1 MTCMSNP
8 VLPRG
13 GLRQAFA
20 LVCVFAL
27 VAGGGLP
34 AAAEDHARPN
44 FLVILCDDLGWGD
57 LSGYGHPHVRT
68 PHLDQL
74 AAEGIRF
81 TSAYSA
87 APVCSPARVGLL
99 TGRSPNRAGVFDWIP
114 SAQPGAAT
122 AHARHLV
129 HMRQEEVTLPQVLR
143 SAGYATALAGK
154 WHCNAVFNHP
164 SQPQPDDAGFDH
176 WFATQNNA
184 GPSHEN
190 PVNFVRN
197 GEPVGPLEGFSCQLV
212 ADEAIGWLDRHAAAT
227 PSRPFFLYVA
237 FHEPHEPVASPTD
250 LVDRYREVARSEDEA
265 QYFANVANMDAAV
278 GRLLAS
284 LERLGYAN
292 DTLVFFTS
300 DNGPETLLRYR
311 GARRSYGTPGPL
323 RGMKLWTT
331 EAGVRVPGILRWP
344 ARVKEGQVLDDPV
357 SALDLLPTFASL
369 GGATVPTGL
378 HLDGANL
385 RPLLEGG
392 TLERPQPLFWVY
404 YNALNEQRVALRDG
418 PWKLLARLES
428 GEFPRYENITAS
440 VAPAV
445 RGARLTDISLHRVDT
460 DPAESLDLAS
470 ADPARREELARKM
483 EAIYRELTATMHVW
497 PN

>member
-1 MTCMSNP
+1 MGSLLT
-8 VLPRG
+8 L
-13 GLRQAFA
+13 L
-20 LVCVFAL
+20 
-27 VAGGGLP
+27 AGGVSSAG
-34 AAAEDHARPN
+34 AEERAQPN

-57 LSGYGHPHVRT
+57 LAGYGHPHVNT
-68 PHLDQL
+68 PHLDRL

-114 SAQPGAAT
+114 SAQPGVST
-122 AHARHLV
+122 AQARHLV
-129 HMRQEEVTLPQVLR
+129 HMRNEEVTLPQVLR
-143 SAGYATALAGK
+143 TAGYATALAGK

-164 SQPQPDDAGFDH
+164 SQPQPHDAGFDH

-212 ADEAIGWLDRHAAAT
+212 ADEAIGWLDRHAAGA
-227 PSRPFFLYVA
+227 PGRPFFLYVA
-237 FHEPHEPVASPTD
+237 FHEPHEPVASPRD
-250 LVDRYREVARSEDEA
+250 LVDRYRGVARSEEEA
-265 QYFANVANMDAAV
+265 QYFANVANMDVAV

-300 DNGPETLLRYR
+300 DNGPETLNRYR

-344 ARVKEGQVLDDPV
+344 ARVKAGQVLDEPV
-357 SALDLLPTFASL
+357 SALDLLPTLASL
-369 GGATVPTGL
+369 AGAALPSGL
-378 HLDGANL
+378 VLDGTDF

-392 TLERPQPLFWVY
+392 ALERPQPLFWVY
-404 YNALNEQRVALRDG
+404 YNAINEQRVALRDG
-418 PWKLLARLES
+418 PWKLLARLE
-428 GEFPRYENITAS
+428 GGGLPRYENITAS
-440 VAPAV
+440 VLPEV
-445 RGARLTDISLHRVDT
+445 RRARLTDISLHRVDA
-460 DPAESLDLAS
+460 DLGESRDLSAAE
-470 ADPARREELARKM
+470 PARREALTRRM
-483 EAIYRELTATMHVW
+483 EDIYRELTATMHVW
-497 PN
+497 PD